1 MFFAFVGKLSLKLTN
16 ANVGHRLE
24 TEDDQICFGEKKIP
38 PKFFYRQFF
47 FTAKILFVVKSCT
60 NF

>member
-24 TEDDQICFGEKKIP
+24 TEDDQICFGEKKFRQ
-38 PKFFYRQFF
+38 KFFPANFFSRQN
-47 FTAKILFVVKSCT
+47 FVCRQKLH
-60 NF
+60 

>member
-24 TEDDQICFGEKKIP
+24 TEDDQICFGEKKFRQ
-38 PKFFYRQFF
+38 KFFTAIFF
-47 FTAKILFVVKSCT
+47 PAKILFVVKSCT